1 MKIARENKELVELEI
16 VDLCK
21 RKHTIYLK
29 HVTKLNYEV
38 STGTYSIH
46 VINNRAVEY
55 MRVTKEDWYKIKE
68 LLEESKYMKQK
79 DDSYTYYYDDT
90 KED

>member
-1 MKIARENKELVELEI
+1 MEISREKKELVELEV

-21 RKHTIYLK
+21 KKHTICLK
-29 HVTKLNYEV
+29 HVTKLNHEIL
-38 STGTYSIH
+38 TDTYSIH

-79 DDSYTYYYDDT
+79 DDIYTYYYDDT
-90 KED
+90 KEG

>member
-1 MKIARENKELVELEI
+1 MKIARENKELVELEV

-21 RKHTIYLK
+21 RKHTICLK
-29 HVTKLNYEV
+29 HVTKLNHEIL
-38 STGTYSIH
+38 TDTYSIH
-46 VINNRAVEY
+46 VIHKWAVEY

-79 DDSYTYYYDDT
+79 DDIYTYYYDDT
-90 KED
+90 KGG

>member
-1 MKIARENKELVELEI
+1 MEITRENKELVELEI

-21 RKHTIYLK
+21 RKHTICLK
-29 HVTKLNYEV
+29 HVTKLSHEIL
-38 STGTYSIH
+38 TGTYSIN
-46 VINNRAVEY
+46 VIHKFAVEY

-79 DDSYTYYYDDT
+79 DDIYTYYYDDT

>member
-1 MKIARENKELVELEI
+1 MEITRENKELVELEV

-21 RKHTIYLK
+21 RKHTICLK
-29 HVTKLNYEV
+29 HVTKLNHEIL
-38 STGTYSIH
+38 TGTYSIH

-90 KED
+90 KEG